1 MPTYFSKKEYF
12 GMKCALE
19 HVSHKENPKNLHD
32 IPTPLHLHF
41 NVTLPPWFPNS
52 NADAGRGLGQK

>member
-1 MPTYFSKKEYF
+1 
-12 GMKCALE
+12 MKCALE

-52 NADAGRGLGQK
+52 NADAGRGLGRK